1 MLRHGFKAEAE
12 RIAAEGRSE
21 LGLAMTDALDAHALA
36 DHLGIP
42 LVALSTVSTARDGAG
57 FVAFFRVVDPESFSA
72 LTIFNATARMIV
84 HNDAHH
90 PHRQASNICH
100 EVAHCLLE
108 HPPAPLLGDGGCRE
122 RNETIEA
129 EADWLGGA
137 LLVPREGGLSLIKR
151 DWPVQRIADHYG
163 VSESL
168 CRWRLNNTGV
178 VRHAER
184 LAQRRR
190 G

>member
-1 MLRHGFKAEAE
+1 MLRRGFKAAAE
-12 RIAAEGRSE
+12 RIAVEVRSE
-21 LGLAMTDALDAHALA
+21 LGLAMTDALSAHALA
-36 DHLGIP
+36 DHLGVP
-42 LVALSTVSTARDGAG
+42 LVALSAVPSTNGAG
-57 FVAFFRVVDPESFSA
+57 FRAFFQVTDPDSFSA
-72 LTIFNATARMIV
+72 LTIFNGTARLIV

-100 EVAHCLLE
+100 EIAHCLLE

-122 RNETIEA
+122 RNDTLEA

-151 DWPVQRIADHYG
+151 AWSVPEIADHYG
-163 VSESL
+163 VSEQL

-178 VRHAER
+178 MRQA
-184 LAQRRR
+184 RR
-190 G
+190 

>member
-1 MLRHGFKAEAE
+1 
-12 RIAAEGRSE
+12 
-21 LGLAMTDALDAHALA
+21 
-36 DHLGIP
+36 
-42 LVALSTVSTARDGAG
+42 
-57 FVAFFRVVDPESFSA
+57 
-72 LTIFNATARMIV
+72 
-84 HNDAHH
+84 
-90 PHRQASNICH
+90 
-100 EVAHCLLE
+100 
-108 HPPAPLLGDGGCRE
+108 
-122 RNETIEA
+122 
-129 EADWLGGA
+129 
-137 LLVPREGGLSLIKR
+137 LIKR